1 MNIVNAEVLLRERGI
16 DLVAESRSEMGA
28 FSSSVTAEVV
38 CDGQTYNA
46 AGTLFGNNMP
56 RLILLGEHR
65 LESYLDGILFVFT
78 HDDVPGIIGAVG
90 TTFGKHNVNIA
101 QMAVG
106 RAGSGPGGAAIGVL
120 NLDEVPPQEAIDAVL
135 QHPSV
140 HRVKVIQLPP
150 AGDGPAW
157 LQA

>member
-1 MNIVNAEVLLRERGI
+1 
-16 DLVAESRSEMGA
+16 MGA

-38 CDGQTYNA
+38 SDGTSYSV

-65 LESYLDGILFVFT
+65 LESYLDGILFIFT
-78 HDDVPGIIGAVG
+78 HHDVPGIIGAVG
-90 TTFGKHNVNIA
+90 SIFGQHHVNIA

-106 RAGSGPGGAAIGVL
+106 RAGAGPGGAAIGVL
-120 NLDEVPPQEAIDAVL
+120 NLDEVPPQEAIDEVL
-135 QHPSV
+135 RQPEV
-140 HRVKVIQLPP
+140 HRVQVIQLPA
-150 AGDGPAW
+150 AGAGPAW

>member
-1 MNIVNAEVLLRERGI
+1 M
-16 DLVAESRSEMGA
+16 
-28 FSSSVTAEVV
+28 
-38 CDGQTYNA
+38 
-46 AGTLFGNNMP
+46 
-56 RLILLGEHR
+56 
-65 LESYLDGILFVFT
+65 

-106 RAGSGPGGAAIGVL
+106 RAGSGPGGAAIGDL

-135 QHPSV
+135 KHPSV
-140 HRVKVIQLPP
+140 HRVTVIRLPA
-150 AGDGPAW
+150 AGEGPAW